1 MTTITQDVIIYD
13 SGVKKHRRL
22 GTTDKIGLTAT
33 DAVAGTSTF
42 DSATGVLTTTFNDGS
57 SATVNLGTLST
68 DKFLQS
74 ATIVGTDLVLTMT
87 DATVFTVPLGDL
99 VPVVTQN
106 TSTVQFVGDGA
117 SGAPLQANVVVST
130 KTPQLLK
137 SDATGLY
144 VDPQVKQASTAPASL
159 ATEDGTLPTT
169 IMAGVAAPTY
179 LLGEPKGFFEV
190 FDDAGVSLGKVP
202 YYA

>member
-1 MTTITQDVIIYD
+1 MATFTQTIIIYD
-13 SGVKKHRRL
+13 NGIKKHRHL
-22 GTTDKIGLTAT
+22 GTTDKIGLSAT

-42 DSATGVLTTTFNDGS
+42 DPVTGVLTTTFNDGS
-57 SATVNLGTLST
+57 SATANLGTLST

-87 DATVFTVPLGDL
+87 DSTVFTVPLGDL
-99 VPVVTQN
+99 VPVATQN
-106 TSTVQFVGDGA
+106 TSSVQFTGDGA
-117 SGAPLQANVVVST
+117 SGTPLQAEVVISPN
-130 KTPQLLK
+130 TPQLLK
-137 SDATGLY
+137 LDSTGLF
-144 VDPQVKQASTAPASL
+144 VEPQVKEASTAPTSL